1 SLRGARLDR
10 HVQRLFRLRGGG
22 RLCTAQG
29 AAGPG
34 GAPAPA
40 LRAVRRGGSAG
51 RAAQGQGAPPHR
63 TRVRARL
70 RGRDDR
76 LVRWDRAVPPAGGIR
91 RAGCQAGSGHRA
103 GPAARSAR
111 HFRPRGPGRL
121 RGRSAGR
128 RREAPGG
135 GGGRRAGATQV
146 SDLDPLGGLPQDAD
160 GAPADRRSAEVRAAE
175 ERHRPPAP
183 TTVALLAVIGI
194 LFLAEIWLGRGLDPD
209 PVALFRLGS
218 LSAAAV
224 RDGDWWRLGSYA
236 FLHGGPLHLLFNAYA
251 LWILMRPIEGLFGPA
266 VALGL
271 FAATAIAGG
280 EASIFASTLRHSP
293 WQQAVGASGGIF
305 GLFGAHVALYWRLRH
320 RLAPEARGVER
331 GHELSLGGRTW
342 SKVVADNAAGNP
354 AAVLTAA
361 DGPGRLTI
369 AAWCLDDECTDAKRD
384 ALAESVAA
392 QVRPAR

>member
-1 SLRGARLDR
+1 
-10 HVQRLFRLRGGG
+10 
-22 RLCTAQG
+22 
-29 AAGPG
+29 
-34 GAPAPA
+34 
-40 LRAVRRGGSAG
+40 
-51 RAAQGQGAPPHR
+51 
-63 TRVRARL
+63 
-70 RGRDDR
+70 
-76 LVRWDRAVPPAGGIR
+76 
-91 RAGCQAGSGHRA
+91 
-103 GPAARSAR
+103 
-111 HFRPRGPGRL
+111 
-121 RGRSAGR
+121 
-128 RREAPGG
+128 
-135 GGGRRAGATQV
+135 V

-236 FLHGGPLHLLFNAYA
+236 FLHAGPLHLLFNAYA

-320 RLAPEARGVER
+320 RLAPEARRAAARTLLFNLLINLALAVGAQAANFPLDNAAHAGGFFSGIVLGLLAPSSVLPERPWGRFVLVLLVGASFALAGMEGAAIARAVNPHPRTLHAERVEASVPWDVVPGPDGHAESADRIHLVLLREARGVEP

>member
-1 SLRGARLDR
+1 
-10 HVQRLFRLRGGG
+10 
-22 RLCTAQG
+22 
-29 AAGPG
+29 
-34 GAPAPA
+34 
-40 LRAVRRGGSAG
+40 
-51 RAAQGQGAPPHR
+51 
-63 TRVRARL
+63 
-70 RGRDDR
+70 
-76 LVRWDRAVPPAGGIR
+76 
-91 RAGCQAGSGHRA
+91 
-103 GPAARSAR
+103 
-111 HFRPRGPGRL
+111 
-121 RGRSAGR
+121 
-128 RREAPGG
+128 
-135 GGGRRAGATQV
+135 V

-236 FLHGGPLHLLFNAYA
+236 FLHAGPLHLLFNAYA

-320 RLAPEARGVER
+320 RLAPEARRAAARTLLFNLLINLALAVGAQAANFPLDNAAHAGGFFSGIVLGLLAPSSVLPERPWGRFVLVLLVGASFALAGMEGAAIARAVNPHPRTLHAERVEASVPWDVVPGPDGHAESADRIHLVLLREARGVER